1 MSYAGLILTF
11 VFVDNLALN
20 QLLGM
25 CILLGTPRFPGPAL
39 RLGLSVALLLPPFA
53 LCCWALQARVLVP
66 LGLGSLQ
73 LIAFSLVLA
82 LLLFALG
89 MRAQRRSRVAR
100 ARPDRG
106 LGLGLYLPHAV
117 SSCAVL
123 GIGLQV
129 TRAGGSAAASL
140 VAGAAAGAGFLL
152 AVTVMSGLRE
162 KLDMEGVPRPLR
174 GLPIA
179 LLTAGLMA
187 MAFLAFDE
195 ALLKNLLG

>member
-11 VFVDNLALN
+11 VFVDNLALS

-25 CILLGTPRFPGPAL
+25 CTLLGTPRFPGPTL

-53 LCCWALQARVLVP
+53 LCCWALQARVLIP
-66 LGLGSLQ
+66 LGLGGLQ
-73 LIAFSLVLA
+73 LIAFCLVLA
-82 LLLFALG
+82 LLLLALG
-89 MRAQRRSRVAR
+89 VRARGRSRA
-100 ARPDRG
+100 AGGRPDR
-106 LGLGLYLPHAV
+106 GLGLYLPHAV